1 MYKRK
6 KKNQFSSFVPKDHV
20 TKYIPHAYQVQT
32 YSGEIRLDFSTMIHF
47 CSRWPS
53 FLLILANESICGI
66 FFSGTINKIILR
78 WVSEKPSLIKNI
90 RDALGRERPRSTQPT
105 NE

>member
-66 FFSGTINKIILR
+66 FFFGYNKQNH
-78 WVSEKPSLIKNI
+78 PSLGFGKTIAHKEHSRCFGQRTPSLN
-90 RDALGRERPRSTQPT
+90 PT
-105 NE
+105 YE